1 MGNYQNHIKLSSNYR
16 EKKRKEKKKQ
26 EMEFLNQ
33 VKNPSFPQI
42 LQSNKKKSNILQ
54 SKTYRETYREWE
66 NLSLK
71 SQNQAKK
78 GQKEAETEILRF
90 YRETVLII
98 D

>member
-1 MGNYQNHIKLSSNYR
+1 
-16 EKKRKEKKKQ
+16 
-26 EMEFLNQ
+26 MEFLNQ
-33 VKNPSFPQI
+33 VRTPASHRSYNHT
-42 LQSNKKKSNILQ
+42 KKKSNILQ
-54 SKTYRETYREWE
+54 SKTYTETYREWE

-71 SQNQAKK
+71 SQNRAKK